1 LNFRKEGEQTEGLA
15 EGDNPLN
22 LPYSDSEPEQ
32 DPTEKQGD
40 VQTEQLAEA
49 YPNLPSP
56 TPPEEQ
62 NRPLAEASASRP
74 RPARS
79 QKINQL
85 LKKVYELEVSEKQIK
100 KKNAELV
107 DKNVE
112 LYDISQDVMDKYDK
126 TLDKN
131 KLLMKENTKLNRQLR
146 LLRLKMKETQT
157 PTPKHSGLETLAELA
172 TSLEKE
178 TEPPTQQIEVSI
190 PVQGGAASP
199 KRP

>member
-1 LNFRKEGEQTEGLA
+1 VKPA
-15 EGDNPLN
+15 
-22 LPYSDSEPEQ
+22 
-32 DPTEKQGD
+32 
-40 VQTEQLAEA
+40 
-49 YPNLPSP
+49 
-56 TPPEEQ
+56 
-62 NRPLAEASASRP
+62 
-74 RPARS
+74 PARS
-79 QKINQL
+79 QKKNQL

-146 LLRLKMKETQT
+146 LLRRKVKETQT
-157 PTPKHSGLETLAELA
+157 PTLEHSGLETLAELA

-178 TEPPTQQIEVSI
+178 TEPPTQTD
-190 PVQGGAASP
+190 
-199 KRP
+199 

>member
-1 LNFRKEGEQTEGLA
+1 VIQRKSRSKQEEGDEQTEQVVEDTLIYHLQLLLR
-15 EGDNPLN
+15 NRTPL
-22 LPYSDSEPEQ
+22 
-32 DPTEKQGD
+32 
-40 VQTEQLAEA
+40 V
-49 YPNLPSP
+49 
-56 TPPEEQ
+56 
-62 NRPLAEASASRP
+62 EASASRP

-79 QKINQL
+79 QKKNQL

-112 LYDISQDVMDKYDK
+112 LYHISQDVMDKYDK

-146 LLRLKMKETQT
+146 LLRRKVKETQT
-157 PTPKHSGLETLAELA
+157 PTLKHSGLETLAELA

-178 TEPPTQQIEVSI
+178 TEPPTQQIEVSS
-190 PVQGGAASP
+190 PVRGATSSKKP
-199 KRP
+199 